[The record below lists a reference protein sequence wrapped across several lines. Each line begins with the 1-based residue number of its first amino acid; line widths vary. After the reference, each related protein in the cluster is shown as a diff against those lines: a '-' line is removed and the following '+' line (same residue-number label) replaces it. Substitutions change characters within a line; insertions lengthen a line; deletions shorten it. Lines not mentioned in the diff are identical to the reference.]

1 MTAHLCANS
10 IFFKEFGIV
19 FRDLAALTLEVCP
32 TSVSPLNQGRLSSR
46 LSYFGYSDH
55 VQIWFQKI
63 IHVA

>member
-19 FRDLAALTLEVCP
+19 FHDLAALTLEVCP

-55 VQIWFQKI
+55 V
-63 IHVA
+63 